1 MFNQQSSQLQE
12 ELSRKYAAIKGNK
25 TFEMVVPLVPATGVS
40 NHDSDPLTTA
50 RVHQAKANMDSVASA
65 WLSALPTHPRAVM
78 NNSAFDIAIR
88 NRLLL
93 DCLDDG
99 EEAVTRA
106 CRGCITRTDCATCMS
121 HLLTT
126 PEEILV
132 HCGPTLQTGPLQTQP
147 FLRVGCP

>member
-1 MFNQQSSQLQE
+1 
-12 ELSRKYAAIKGNK
+12 
-25 TFEMVVPLVPATGVS
+25 MVVPLMPATGI
-40 NHDSDPLTTA
+40 NHDSDPLTA

-99 EEAVTRA
+99 EETVTRA
-106 CRGCITRTDCATCMS
+106 CRGCRKRESYNGSHVRCGCRKMVLQGTR
-121 HLLTT
+121 
-126 PEEILV
+126 
-132 HCGPTLQTGPLQTQP
+132 QP
-147 FLRVGCP
+147 IRNKSIRKCRKR